1 MRRYEHYCSLD
12 GGGPADSAEEADGAW
27 VRYEDAMAALA
38 QMRAVALEHMPHA
51 YEGDCPDE
59 LDRTRRDSK
68 CPACRLLGA
77 A

>member
-1 MRRYEHYCSLD
+1 MKRYDHFCSYD
-12 GGGPADSAEEADGAW
+12 GGGPADAEESPDGEF
-27 VRYEDAMAALA
+27 VRYGDAMAEIERL
-38 QMRAVALEHMPHA
+38 RAVALEHVPHA

-59 LDRTRRDSK
+59 LDRTRRDRN